1 MTRRLYYDDAYRT
14 AFSARVIRRLRHAD
28 HPAVILDQTCF
39 YPTGGGQPCDMGWLN
54 GVEVIDVI
62 ASEENGAILHVLAA
76 DLDLSQDQVAG
87 RIVWSRRFDHMQQH
101 TGQHILSQAF
111 MRTAN
116 AETVSFHLGSEVVT
130 IDLNVPRLS
139 PEQVEEAERLANQV
153 VFSDRP
159 VRARFVPPEE
169 LAAYPLRRPPQVQG
183 PVRVVEIEGFDATP
197 CGGTHVARTGEI
209 GMIKIIR
216 LDKRG
221 EETRVEFRCGERALA
236 DYGRKNQMVQQLAGL
251 LTTGHFELDQA
262 VERLQ
267 AEIKQLHRQL
277 RQAQERLVAYEAAE
291 LAAQAERV
299 GELTVIRR
307 VFSDRDPGQL
317 RQLALRLAVRPKT
330 VALLGLAGAK
340 AHVIGACSQDVQ
352 ADMVTAVRV
361 ALHALGSS
369 GGGGRPQFAQG
380 GGATA
385 HEGQVAAALEQA
397 LATVMGGAS
406 QPPPSQG
413 GKAGV
418 GEEPG

>member
-1 MTRRLYYDDAYRT
+1 MMTRRLYYDDAYRT
-14 AFSARVIRRLRHAD
+14 AFSARVIQRLRHAD

-39 YPTGGGQPCDMGWLN
+39 YPTGGGQPCDTGWLN
-54 GVEVIDVI
+54 GVEVIEVI

-76 DLDLSQDQVAG
+76 DLDLSQEQVAG
-87 RIVWSRRFDHMQQH
+87 RIDWSRRFDHMQQH

-159 VRARFVPPEE
+159 VRARFVSPEE
-169 LAAYPLRRPPQVQG
+169 LAAYSLRRPPQVQG
-183 PVRVVEIEGFDATP
+183 LVRVVEIEGFDATP

-209 GMIKIIR
+209 GLIKIIR
-216 LDKRG
+216 LDRRG

-251 LTTGHFELDQA
+251 LTTGHLELDQA

-299 GELTVIRR
+299 GELAVIRR

-317 RQLALRLAVRPKT
+317 RQLALRLAAPPKT
-330 VALLGLAGAK
+330 VALLGLAGVK

-352 ADMVTAVRV
+352 ADMVAAVRV
-361 ALHALGSS
+361 ALQALGSL

-380 GGATA
+380 GGAA
-385 HEGQVAAALEQA
+385 ANEGQVAAALEQA
-397 LATVMGGAS
+397 LATIVGGAS
-406 QPPPSQG
+406 Q
-413 GKAGV
+413 
-418 GEEPG
+418 